1 MSSGTYLLVHSSL
14 SIVIALFVV
23 IATSISVIE
32 IGSNQ
37 PQITMAQQQQPQV
50 ANQSSSVLKQQLFEG
65 ISFEIDNVTFSHH
78 MASVNGIQ
86 CTT

>member
-1 MSSGTYLLVHSSL
+1 MYW
-14 SIVIALFVV
+14 
-23 IATSISVIE
+23 
-32 IGSNQ
+32 NR
-37 PQITMAQQQQPQV
+37 QQQESQV
-50 ANQSSSVLKQQLFEG
+50 NQSSSVLKQQLFEG